1 MNSMLMFQFAMIGF
15 SIKHSDVP
23 SLFVCKNQKGKSD
36 NSTIRGLDVNQLAP
50 NPPATPMVKTGIYP
64 Q

>member
-23 SLFVCKNQKGKSD
+23 SLFVCKNQ
-36 NSTIRGLDVNQLAP
+36 RENQIT
-50 NPPATPMVKTGIYP
+50 PPFGDWMLISLLPTLQPLP
-64 Q
+64 W